1 LRNSLEDNLLLSGLL
16 FNLGH
21 YIFEFLKLEVHV
33 DLLADVPALGQHLL
47 ALFDPFFEILIRLI
61 QLFLLDQELDD
72 HELLNFATHE
82 TVNYQLEEL
91 GHEGEESPELGEER
105 AWWVEFS
112 FVHLILVISV
122 FNW

>member
-16 FNLGH
+16 LHVGH
-21 YIFEFLKLEVHV
+21 CSFEFLELEVHV

-47 ALFDPFFEILIRLI
+47 ALFYPFFEILSRLI

-82 TVNYQLEEL
+82 IINYQFEEL
-91 GHEGEESPELGEER
+91 GHQGEESPELGKER
-105 AWWVEFS
+105 A
-112 FVHLILVISV
+112 
-122 FNW
+122 

>member
-16 FNLGH
+16 LNLGH

-33 DLLADVPALGQHLL
+33 DLLANVPALVKHLL
-47 ALFDPFFEILIRLI
+47 TLFDPFFEIFIRLI

-72 HELLNFATHE
+72 HELLNFATNE

-91 GHEGEESPELGEER
+91 GHEGEESTELGKER
-105 AWWVEFS
+105 A
-112 FVHLILVISV
+112 
-122 FNW
+122 